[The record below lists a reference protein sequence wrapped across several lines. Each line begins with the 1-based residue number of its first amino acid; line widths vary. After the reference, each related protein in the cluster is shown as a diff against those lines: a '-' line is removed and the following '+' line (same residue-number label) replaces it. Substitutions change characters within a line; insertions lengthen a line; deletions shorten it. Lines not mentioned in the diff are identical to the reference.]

1 MRRRAKPRSSTAM
14 TTIHN
19 GMERK
24 TQVMVVPHLAS
35 IEEEEED
42 GANG

>member
-1 MRRRAKPRSSTAM
+1 M
-14 TTIHN
+14 TTTHN

-24 TQVMVVPHLAS
+24 TQVMVVPHLS
-35 IEEEEED
+35 RIEEEEEE